1 MNTVTYR
8 VQAVKL
14 NLKLNSRPGGGT
26 ILTVRIRRLTRDRLT
41 IIGSANSDFL
51 LGYPG
56 TVCVKA

>member
-26 ILTVRIRRLTRDRLT
+26 ILTVRIRRLATV
-41 IIGSANSDFL
+41 IGSANSDFL